1 MRLPARR
8 TATSV
13 LCATFLLGLTGPAA
27 MAADGDA
34 PRERAGAAAHA
45 PAAEAGR
52 PDDQAAL
59 LGSMGDYLRP
69 VTQLLGAVT
78 KRGDGRLTA
87 QETDRLSVAIEEALA
102 KAEAARAASLAAD
115 PDDDEDWNG
124 DDEDQDEDQDDD
136 GRDDEDDDGGRDHG
150 DRDDEDD
157 DGGQDHGG
165 RDDED
170 DDGGRG
176 GDGDG
181 GADWDGFA
189 PGDWDD
195 WVNGPAGTARDAA
208 APVTTL
214 PARPDLAPDDP
225 AADDAA
231 RAQLRSDVDTL
242 AEAGLSGTI
251 RQIGSAAASV
261 VQSLTNALA
270 AILSGG
276 SLSGLADDD
285 RA

>member
-1 MRLPARR
+1 
-8 TATSV
+8 
-13 LCATFLLGLTGPAA
+13 
-27 MAADGDA
+27 
-34 PRERAGAAAHA
+34 
-45 PAAEAGR
+45 
-52 PDDQAAL
+52 
-59 LGSMGDYLRP
+59 MGDYLRP
-69 VTQLLGAVT
+69 VTRLLGTVT
-78 KRGDGRLTA
+78 KGDDGQLTA

-102 KAEAARAASLAAD
+102 KAEAARAASLTAD
-115 PDDDEDWNG
+115 PDDDEDW
-124 DDEDQDEDQDDD
+124 DDDDQDDD
-136 GRDDEDDDGGRDHG
+136 DRDDEDDDGGRDHG
-150 DRDDEDD
+150 
-157 DGGQDHGG
+157 
-165 RDDED
+165 
-170 DDGGRG
+170 GRG
-176 GDGDG
+176 GDGDDG
-181 GADWDGFA
+181 GADWDGSA

-208 APVTTL
+208 PVTTL
-214 PARPDLAPDDP
+214 PARPALAPDVP

-261 VQSLTNALA
+261 VQSLTNAIA